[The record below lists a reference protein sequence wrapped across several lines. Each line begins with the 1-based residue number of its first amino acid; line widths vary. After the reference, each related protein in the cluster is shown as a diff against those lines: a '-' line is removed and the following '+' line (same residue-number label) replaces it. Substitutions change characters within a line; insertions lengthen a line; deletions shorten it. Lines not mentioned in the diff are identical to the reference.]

1 MQIWEE
7 TLVSAMHTGRARQP
21 LRNSMRAG
29 LTPEAGWASQ
39 TQWVL

>member
-1 MQIWEE
+1 MQIWGA
-7 TLVSAMHTGRARQP
+7 LVSAMHTGRARQP

-39 TQWVL
+39 TQRLS